1 MLARV
6 LAAVAARAHLS
17 AERIAT
23 TRPLAEQLVDH
34 LAEADEAGS
43 LALAATVAPRQLDLR
58 IVPLPG
64 GSSLGELPPGLEQ
77 LTECH
82 HVSRTGSVEVLALRL
97 REPRPGTEPP
107 SGPADGEKN
116 NGMPGDH
123 GEPRRH
129 TA

>member
-17 AERIAT
+17 SERIAT

-34 LAEADEAGS
+34 LSNKDEIWH

-58 IVPLPG
+58 VVSLPA
-64 GSSLGELPPGLEQ
+64 GSALGELPPALEE
-77 LTECH
+77 LTESH
-82 HVSRTGSVEVLALRL
+82 GVSRAGSVEVLALRL
-97 REPRPGTEPP
+97 REPRPGHEN
-107 SGPADGEKN
+107 SEI